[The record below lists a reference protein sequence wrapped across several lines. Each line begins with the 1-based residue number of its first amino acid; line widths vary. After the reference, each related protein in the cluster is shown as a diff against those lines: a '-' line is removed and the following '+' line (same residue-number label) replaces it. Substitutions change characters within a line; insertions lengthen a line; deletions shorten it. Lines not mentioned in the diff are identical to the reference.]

1 MWQIFFV
8 YTFVNH
14 GFNFVVLNS
23 LSIVDFLLLNFL
35 QHQKSVASWIKE
47 IIAFPNQ
54 NISTYYFS
62 NKYVPFIFID

>member
-35 QHQKSVASWIKE
+35 QHQKSVAS
-47 IIAFPNQ
+47 
-54 NISTYYFS
+54 
-62 NKYVPFIFID
+62 